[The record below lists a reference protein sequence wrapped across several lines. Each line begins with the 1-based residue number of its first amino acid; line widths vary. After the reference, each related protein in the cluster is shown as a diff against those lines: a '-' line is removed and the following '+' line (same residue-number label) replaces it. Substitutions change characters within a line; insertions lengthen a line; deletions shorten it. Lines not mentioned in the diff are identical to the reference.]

1 MKKAYL
7 RLKAQKEYL
16 KQRLKK
22 QGILRENMG
31 DYGDFEEVKDE
42 AVVGE
47 NPESPEGGGRVR
59 LPRGEQK
66 IGILVNRLGG
76 NRMEVKTTEGKLVNC
91 RVPGRFKRSMW
102 LRPKDIVLIEPWEFD
117 KEKADVV
124 FKYNSSQII
133 QLRKRGLLD
142 SLRAVF

>member
-1 MKKAYL
+1 
-7 RLKAQKEYL
+7 
-16 KQRLKK
+16 
-22 QGILRENMG
+22 MG
-31 DYGDFEEVKDE
+31 EYGDFEEVEDGDNGKTAGMEMPE
-42 AVVGE
+42 A
-47 NPESPEGGGRVR
+47 GRVR

-66 IGILVNRLGG
+66 IGIIVSRLGG
-76 NRMEVKTTEGKLVNC
+76 NRMEVKTTEGKIVNC

-102 LRPKDIVLIEPWEFD
+102 LRPNDIVMIEPWEFD

-142 SLRAVF
+142 SLSRGF